1 MRTKALFLVMIL
13 VLLSLPLFGFYPVM
27 LMKILSYAL
36 FAIALNLLLGYTGLL
51 SFGHAAFFGSA
62 AYITGHSLTVWGV
75 STLSGILIGIFSS
88 AILGVV
94 IGYVSVRRSG
104 IYFAM
109 ITLAMAQM
117 IYFYFLQAP
126 FTYGE
131 DGLQGI
137 PRGSIFGINLKS
149 DINLYYFICLL
160 FSLGFLFYWRVINSI
175 FGQSVKAT
183 MENEDRAV
191 SLGYN
196 VFAIKYIIFI
206 FSAMLAGLAG
216 TMKTLVFNTAT
227 LSDASWQMSGTVVLM
242 TLLGG
247 MGTILGPIVGAA
259 IVVLL
264 EEKIGDLGSYLS
276 KLTGIGYFESFG
288 QTVSLITGIIFVL
301 SVLAFRK
308 GIVGVLQERFSRK
321 KLAD

>member
-1 MRTKALFLVMIL
+1 MRTNILFLLAVLI
-13 VLLSLPLFGFYPVM
+13 LLSLPFFGFYPVM

-51 SFGHAAFFGSA
+51 SFGHAAFFGGS
-62 AYITGHSLTVWGV
+62 AYITGHALTVWGV
-75 STLSGILIGIFSS
+75 STVSGILIGVLGSVL
-88 AILGVV
+88 LGVL

-109 ITLAMAQM
+109 ITLALAQM
-117 IYFYFLQAP
+117 LYFYFLQAP

-131 DGLQGI
+131 DGLQGV
-137 PRGSIFGINLKS
+137 PRGSFMGISLES
-149 DINLYYFICLL
+149 DLHLYYFICAL
-160 FSLGFLFYWRVINSI
+160 FLLGFLFYWRVINSI

-196 VFAIKYIIFI
+196 VFTVKYIVFI
-206 FSAMLAGLAG
+206 FSALLAGLAG
-216 TMKTLVFNTAT
+216 AMKTLVFNSAT

-259 IVVLL
+259 ILVVL
-264 EEKIGDLGSYLS
+264 EEKIGDMGNFLS
-276 KLTGIGYFESFG
+276 KLTGVSYFESFG
-288 QTVSLITGIIFVL
+288 QTVSLIIGLIFVL
-301 SVLAFRK
+301 SVLTFRK
-308 GIVGVLQERFSRK
+308 GIVGVLQERLSK
-321 KLAD
+321 IKLLR